1 MAASAKGDS
10 DDGAWARVAHAV
22 MRRPVAV
29 IAVTVTVLL
38 LLGLPFLR
46 VAFGG
51 VDSRALPPGT
61 EARTASELLDDR
73 FPTAAAAP
81 IEVVVTGGSEANV
94 AAYVD
99 DLAALSGVTGTSIA
113 AQSPDVTVV
122 AVSYVGESAT
132 DQARTLVAAVRDL
145 EPPVGAAV
153 LVGGST
159 AQLVDLLDGLGDVL
173 PWALSYLLLVTF
185 ALLFM
190 AFGSFVLPLKAI
202 VMNVLSLT
210 ATFGVL
216 VWGFQE
222 GGLAELLGFTS
233 TGTLEATQPIL
244 IFALAFGLSMD
255 YEVFLLSRIREE
267 WDRTGDNV
275 QAMARGLQRSGGIIT
290 SAAAL
295 FVVVVAAFA
304 TSGIVFIQM
313 IGVGLAL
320 AVIIDATIVRA
331 LLVPATMRLM
341 GRWNWWAPAPMLRWW
356 ERFGI
361 REGDGQVQSVT
372 EVSSDRSTFAPV
384 AR

>member
-1 MAASAKGDS
+1 
-10 DDGAWARVAHAV
+10 
-22 MRRPVAV
+22 
-29 IAVTVTVLL
+29 
-38 LLGLPFLR
+38 

-275 QAMARGLQRSGGIIT
+275 QAVARGLQRSGGIIT